1 MQNAIFQ
8 YKSLVPSTPKGIYIT
23 LQGVDRKVY
32 PYELFAMLWQPRVR
46 RLLCEGVE
54 ANFYIFNDIIDS
66 MFFDYKHGRYEIEF
80 EREDFISS
88 AVSSLRQLCDDILN
102 MRPTTYGEKYM
113 RIAHAERMVEGLDA
127 MRITRNCTQLFSTD
141 VKVEKFTFEF
151 TEEYSCDTEF
161 IIGFGDRLYRSSF
174 SDWSNEFEILRYE
187 LEGLVVRGI
196 GQVELH
202 FEDDPNIIDVRGCYL
217 HDTRDSSCVKVTF
230 TPDGFVGG
238 PILFGYCKRKEV
250 VEKLYRGFMELFSR
264 DTSWFDDGHEGVT
277 WDEFRA
283 NAITQFRSQIIEEYL
298 RNETDQ
304 NF

>member
-1 MQNAIFQ
+1 MVNAIFQ
-8 YKSLVPSTPKGIYIT
+8 YKALEPDAPKGIYII
-23 LQGVDRKVY
+23 LQGEDRKVY
-32 PYELFAMLWQPRVR
+32 PYQLFAMLWQPHTR

-54 ANFYIFNDIIDS
+54 ADILIFKDTADC
-66 MFFDYKHGRYEIEF
+66 MFFDYRRGRYEIEF
-80 EREDFISS
+80 VREDFISS
-88 AVSSLRQLCDDILN
+88 AVMSLRQLCDDIFN
-102 MRPTTYGEKYM
+102 SRPITYGEEYM
-113 RIAHAERMVEGLDA
+113 RIPHAERLIEGLNA
-127 MRITRNCTQLFSTD
+127 MCIPQNCTQLFSTD

-161 IIGFGDRLYRSSF
+161 NIGFGDRFYRSSF
-174 SDWSNEFEILRYE
+174 SDWSNELEILRYE
-187 LEGLVVRGI
+187 LEGLVVRDR

-202 FEDDPNIIDVRGCYL
+202 FEDDPNIIDVRGCHL

-283 NAITQFRSQIIEEYL
+283 NALALLKSQIVEEYL
-298 RNETDQ
+298 NK
-304 NF
+304 

>member
-8 YKSLVPSTPKGIYIT
+8 YKSLVPDTPKGIYIT
-23 LQGVDRKVY
+23 LQGEDRKVY

-127 MRITRNCTQLFSTD
+127 MRNCTQLFSTD

-151 TEEYSCDTEF
+151 SEEYSCDTGF
-161 IIGFGDRLYRSSF
+161 VIGFGDRLYRSCF

-202 FEDDPNIIDVRGCYL
+202 FEDNPNIIDVRGCYL